1 MCAGFS
7 VQDVSVVHLAY
18 GSDCREEGNHQ
29 MLVSN
34 RRWQARM
41 LEQLFLSGLLWCS
54 LQWQM
59 TDGLMLPWPG
69 LHLGTSVSAH

>member
-1 MCAGFS
+1 MLASLSKMSLFFIWHMGVTAGK
-7 VQDVSVVHLAY
+7 
-18 GSDCREEGNHQ
+18 RETTRCWC
-29 MLVSN
+29 LN

-41 LEQLFLSGLLWCS
+41 LEQLFLSGHLWCS

-59 TDGLMLPWPG
+59 TDDLMLPWPG